1 MWRMSF
7 LAIILAALFLG
18 GCNWGNRAVET
29 RPAENVK
36 HDVRRGVE
44 KVEDVVEPSRRNDV
58 YNRDVNGVNRNTVL
72 PEATAPGTTTPRTTT
87 PGTTTVPGTTV
98 PGTTVP
104 GTTTTPGTNADL
116 NGTNTVP
123 NANGVVKEKIV
134 EEKVTR

>member
-44 KVEDVVEPSRRNDV
+44 KVEERNDV

-72 PEATAPGTTTPRTTT
+72 PEATTPGTTGPRTTTPGTTT
-87 PGTTTVPGTTV
+87 PGTTTVPGTT
-98 PGTTVP
+98 
-104 GTTTTPGTNADL
+104 TPGTNADL
-116 NGTNTVP
+116 NSTNGYNNVP
-123 NANGVVKEKIV
+123 NANGVVKEKVV

>member
-7 LAIILAALFLG
+7 LAIILATVFLG
-18 GCNWGNRAVET
+18 GCNWGNKAVET
-29 RPAENVK
+29 RPVENVK

-44 KVEDVVEPSRRNDV
+44 NVVEPARRNDV

-72 PEATAPGTTTPRTTT
+72 PEATTPGTTTTPGITTPRTTT
-87 PGTTTVPGTTV
+87 PGTTTVPGTT
-98 PGTTVP
+98 
-104 GTTTTPGTNADL
+104 TPGTNTDL
-116 NGTNTVP
+116 NGTNGYNNVP

>member
-18 GCNWGNRAVET
+18 GCNWGNKAVET
-29 RPAENVK
+29 RPVENVK
-36 HDVRRGVE
+36 HDVRRGVDR
-44 KVEDVVEPSRRNDV
+44 VEDVVEPSRRNDV

-72 PEATAPGTTTPRTTT
+72 PEAAAPGTTTPRTTT
-87 PGTTTVPGTTV
+87 PGTTTA
-98 PGTTVP
+98 P
-104 GTTTTPGTNADL
+104 GTTTVPRTTMPGTNADL
-116 NGTNTVP
+116 NGTNGYNNVP

>member
-36 HDVRRGVE
+36 HDVRRGVD

-72 PEATAPGTTTPRTTT
+72 PEATTPGTTTTPRTTT
-87 PGTTTVPGTTV
+87 PGTTTVPGTT
-98 PGTTVP
+98 
-104 GTTTTPGTNADL
+104 TTPGTNADL
-116 NGTNTVP
+116 NSTNTVP
-123 NANGVVKEKIV
+123 NNGVVKEKIV

>member
-1 MWRMSF
+1 MWKMSF
-7 LAIILAALFLG
+7 LTVILFSALFLG

-44 KVEDVVEPSRRNDV
+44 KVEERNDV

-72 PEATAPGTTTPRTTT
+72 PEATTPGTTAPRTTT
-87 PGTTTVPGTTV
+87 PGTTTVPGTT
-98 PGTTVP
+98 
-104 GTTTTPGTNADL
+104 TPGTNADINST
-116 NGTNTVP
+116 NGYNNVP
-123 NANGVVKEKIV
+123 NANGVVKEKVV

>member
-87 PGTTTVPGTTV
+87 PGTTTVPGTT
-98 PGTTVP
+98 
-104 GTTTTPGTNADL
+104 TTPGTNADL

>member
-44 KVEDVVEPSRRNDV
+44 KVEERNDV
-58 YNRDVNGVNRNTVL
+58 YNRDVNGVNRNTML
-72 PEATAPGTTTPRTTT
+72 PEATT
-87 PGTTTVPGTTV
+87 PGTTTVPGTTTT
-98 PGTTVP
+98 PGTVTPGTVTP
-104 GTTTTPGTNADL
+104 GTTTTPGTHTT
-116 NGTNTVP
+116 GE
-123 NANGVVKEKIV
+123 VKEKIV

>member
-29 RPAENVK
+29 RPVENVK

-44 KVEDVVEPSRRNDV
+44 KVEERNDV

-72 PEATAPGTTTPRTTT
+72 PEATTPGTTGPRTTT
-87 PGTTTVPGTTV
+87 PGTTAPGTTTV
-98 PGTTVP
+98 PG
-104 GTTTTPGTNADL
+104 TTTPGTNADL
-116 NGTNTVP
+116 NSTNGYNNVP
-123 NANGVVKEKIV
+123 NANGVVKEKVV

>member
-1 MWRMSF
+1 MSF

-72 PEATAPGTTTPRTTT
+72 PEATAPGTTR
-87 PGTTTVPGTTV
+87 PGTTTV

>member
-7 LAIILAALFLG
+7 LAIILATVFLG
-18 GCNWGNRAVET
+18 GCNWGNKAVET
-29 RPAENVK
+29 RPVENVK

-44 KVEDVVEPSRRNDV
+44 DVVEPTRRNDV

-72 PEATAPGTTTPRTTT
+72 PEATTPGTTTTPRTTT
-87 PGTTTVPGTTV
+87 PGTTTVPGTT
-98 PGTTVP
+98 
-104 GTTTTPGTNADL
+104 TPGTNADL
-116 NGTNTVP
+116 NGTNGYNNVP

>member
-36 HDVRRGVE
+36 EDVRRGVDR
-44 KVEDVVEPSRRNDV
+44 VEDAVEPNRRNDV
-58 YNRDVNGVNRNTVL
+58 YDRNVNDVNRNNVL
-72 PEATAPGTTTPRTTT
+72 PESTT
-87 PGTTTVPGTTV
+87 PGTTTVPGTVT
-98 PGTTVP
+98 P
-104 GTTTTPGTNADL
+104 GTTTTPGTHTT
-116 NGTNTVP
+116 GE
-123 NANGVVKEKIV
+123 VKEKIV

>member
-1 MWRMSF
+1 MSF

-29 RPAENVK
+29 RPVENVK

-44 KVEDVVEPSRRNDV
+44 NVVEPTRRNDV

-72 PEATAPGTTTPRTTT
+72 PEAATPGTITTPRTTT
-87 PGTTTVPGTTV
+87 PGT
-98 PGTTVP
+98 TTVP

-123 NANGVVKEKIV
+123 NNGVVKEKIV

>member
-44 KVEDVVEPSRRNDV
+44 KVEETVEPARRNDV

-72 PEATAPGTTTPRTTT
+72 PEATTPGTTTAPRTTT
-87 PGTTTVPGTTV
+87 PGTTTVPGTT
-98 PGTTVP
+98 
-104 GTTTTPGTNADL
+104 TPGTNADL
-116 NGTNTVP
+116 NGTNGYNNVP

>member
-36 HDVRRGVE
+36 EDVRRGVDR
-44 KVEDVVEPSRRNDV
+44 VEDTVNPNRRNDV
-58 YNRDVNGVNRNTVL
+58 YDRNVNDVNRNTTL
-72 PEATAPGTTTPRTTT
+72 PEATT
-87 PGTTTVPGTTV
+87 PGTTTVPGTTT
-98 PGTTVP
+98 PGTVTP
-104 GTTTTPGTNADL
+104 GTTTTPGTHTT
-116 NGTNTVP
+116 GE
-123 NANGVVKEKIV
+123 VKEKIV

>member
-18 GCNWGNRAVET
+18 GCNWGNKAVET
-29 RPAENVK
+29 RPVENVK

-44 KVEDVVEPSRRNDV
+44 KVEDVVEPSRRN
-58 YNRDVNGVNRNTVL
+58 TVL
-72 PEATAPGTTTPRTTT
+72 PEATTPGTTVPRTTT
-87 PGTTTVPGTTV
+87 PGTTTV

-116 NGTNTVP
+116 NGTNNVP